1 MSTFM
6 TMTFKPYL
14 SMSTAVRLS
23 LRQCWGRTVLITSL
37 AVLASACDSTEQASV
52 PPVESGSQAKLATAD
67 KAVIDTS
74 SAAITGSAE
83 SDLASL
89 NPIVED
95 IDLDDDGGAG
105 LLEFAE
111 HRQSMPMIT
120 DDPSNS
126 LGATLIGDYSG
137 MLPCLDCQGGQS
149 DKPVILNLYADGTA
163 HKTNQPQQSA
173 NPSNTPGQ
181 EGSYQQLD
189 NIISIDFANRPTEYY
204 LIHDNQLIFIEGDL
218 PDIDETDAIQ
228 ANPKYVLSRI

>member
-6 TMTFKPYL
+6 ATIFRPYL
-14 SMSTAVRLS
+14 VKSTAARFS
-23 LRQCWGRTVLITSL
+23 LRQCWGRTILVISL
-37 AVLASACDSTEQASV
+37 AILASACDSTEQASV
-52 PPVESGSQAKLATAD
+52 PPVESDSQAKIATTD
-67 KAVIDTS
+67 KAAIDAS
-74 SAAITGSAE
+74 SAAVGSAD
-83 SDLASL
+83 SDLAAL
-89 NPIVED
+89 NPVDDD
-95 IDLDDDGGAG
+95 IDMDDDGGAG

-111 HRQSMPMIT
+111 HRQSMPMIA
-120 DDPSNS
+120 DDTSNS

-137 MLPCLDCQGGQS
+137 ILPCMNCPGGQP

-163 HKTNQPQQSA
+163 HKTNQPPTSED
-173 NPSNTPGQ
+173 PSESPGQ

-204 LIHDNQLIFIEGDL
+204 LIHDNQLIFLEGDL